1 MAFFFTSL
9 RIHFGL
15 KYLQN
20 ISHVF
25 IAKEYSF
32 MILFWNHLQSVFS
45 YKILIDFKSA
55 KSTMQLSMLLHNN
68 WVIFWNIFFKEPMN
82 LWLYQ
87 KQTNEPDKKPPR
99 VKRNKLLVKE
109 CLDNLTKMKDRLK
122 GWMLMHVTCIES
134 CMETKIYGSW

>member
-32 MILFWNHLQSVFS
+32 MILFWNRLQSVFS

-99 VKRNKLLVKE
+99 VKK
-109 CLDNLTKMKDRLK
+109 TQTPSK
-122 GWMLMHVTCIES
+122 GMF
-134 CMETKIYGSW
+134 G